1 VIERILKIDIVDE
14 ADAQILAKKTVD
26 GTSTTGASKLIT
38 KYAHLQGEE

>member
-1 VIERILKIDIVDE
+1 MIERILKIDIVDE

-38 KYAHLQGEE
+38 KYAHLKGEE